1 MTPRNTRIAEVSEM
15 PVKFDAQEFD
25 AALRQ
30 FKPAKTDPAAPVAS
44 PSAARNASGDWQ
56 EQQNQELKLRVISS
70 RAKLKLMRDR
80 SEALRDSLQRFRSQH
95 QSVSNG

>member
-1 MTPRNTRIAEVSEM
+1 M
-15 PVKFDAQEFD
+15 PLKFDAQEFD

-30 FKPAKTDPAAPVAS
+30 FKPAKAASAAAVAAPS
-44 PSAARNASGDWQ
+44 TARTASGDWQ
-56 EQQNQELKLRVISS
+56 EQQSQELKLRVISS

-95 QSVSNG
+95 QAVSNG